1 MAFQYTSNM
10 DSKSKT
16 SNEQRLSA
24 VALAKAEATSNVI
37 AAVMT
42 GKGAGAISTIGVFG
56 KKAETVIQKIFIPS
70 KNNQSQLK
78 TGRVLL
84 GTINDGSEIIDQVT
98 IGCEA
103 DNCYAIN
110 CHGNPLI
117 VEMIMQLLSQNGVK
131 LITAK
136 ELLIKTF
143 CQQENLNTIK
153 LESKLAQLKAATIE
167 GTKIIANQVDF
178 GLAKTAA
185 SWLEN
190 INDLQLDEIKT
201 ECEKIL
207 KATQTAGLIMY
218 GCKIAIVGPPNTGKS
233 TLLNCLCGRQK
244 AIVTNVRG
252 TTRDWV
258 SADCKIGS
266 LSVELFDT
274 AGLDEKLSISEQA
287 AQKETVNILR
297 QADLVL
303 FVLDGSESIE
313 KIDKKILDEIS
324 GKLVLTVLNK
334 SDSKFQLEIGKLP
347 PVLNNTVKISAKLD
361 TGIDELREKILKLAG
376 TDNFDLRQAVC
387 TTTRQENLLIRLTN
401 AKSKDIGGAII
412 TELLNA
418 PLSV

>member
-1 MAFQYTSNM
+1 M
-10 DSKSKT
+10 
-16 SNEQRLSA
+16 SA
-24 VALAKAEATSNVI
+24 VASAKAEATSNVV

-42 GKGAGAISTIGVFG
+42 GKGAGAISTIEVFG

-84 GTINDGSEIIDQVT
+84 GTIKDGNEIIDQVT

-117 VEMIMQLLSQNGVK
+117 VEMIMQLLGKNSVK

-136 ELLIKTF
+136 ELLIKIF
-143 CQQENLNTIK
+143 CQQEKLNTIE
-153 LESKLAQLKAATIE
+153 LESKLARLKAATIE
-167 GTKIIANQVDF
+167 GTKIIANQIDF
-178 GLAKTAA
+178 GLARTTAN
-185 SWLEN
+185 WLEN
-190 INDLQLDEIKT
+190 LDDLQLDEIKT
-201 ECEKIL
+201 QCEKIL

-218 GCKIAIVGPPNTGKS
+218 GCKIAIVGQPNTGKS

-244 AIVTNVRG
+244 AIVTDVRG

-258 SADCKIGS
+258 SAFCKIGP

-274 AGLDEKLSISEQA
+274 AGLDEKLSTSEQA

-313 KIDKKILDEIS
+313 QLDKKVIDK
-324 GKLVLTVLNK
+324 LVPSQAEGTILTVLNK
-334 SDSKFQLEIGKLP
+334 SDLEFHLKTDKLP
-347 PVLNNTVKISAKLD
+347 SILNNTVKISAKLD
-361 TGIDELREKILKLAG
+361 TGIDELREKILKLSG

-401 AKSKDIGGAII
+401 AKSKDIAVAII

>member
-1 MAFQYTSNM
+1 M
-10 DSKSKT
+10 
-16 SNEQRLSA
+16 SA
-24 VALAKAEATSNVI
+24 VASAKAEATSNVV

-42 GKGAGAISTIGVFG
+42 GKGAGAISTIEVFG

-103 DNCYAIN
+103 NNCYAIN

-207 KATQTAGLIMY
+207 KATQTAKLIMY
-218 GCKIAIVGPPNTGKS
+218 GCKIAIVGQPNTGKS

-334 SDSKFQLEIGKLP
+334 SDLKFQLEIGKLP

-361 TGIDELREKILKLAG
+361 TGIDELREKILKLSG

-401 AKSKDIGGAII
+401 AKSKDIAVAII

>member
-1 MAFQYTSNM
+1 M
-10 DSKSKT
+10 
-16 SNEQRLSA
+16 SA
-24 VALAKAEATSNVI
+24 VASAKAEATSNVI

-103 DNCYAIN
+103 NNCYAIN

-207 KATQTAGLIMY
+207 KATQTAKLIMY
-218 GCKIAIVGPPNTGKS
+218 GCKIAIVGQPNTGKS

-252 TTRDWV
+252 TTRDWI
-258 SADCKIGS
+258 SATCKIGS

-274 AGLDEKLSISEQA
+274 AGLDEKLSVLEEA

-334 SDSKFQLEIGKLP
+334 SDLKFQLEIGKLP